1 MSKFLN
7 IYAPSPRPMLAVW
20 HVTREIADQQ
30 AAARTA
36 EGAERRA
43 VMELAED
50 GTLTTHDLQEQTA

>member
-30 AAARTA
+30 AGGRTA

-43 VMELAED
+43 VMELADD
-50 GTLTTHDLQEQTA
+50 GSLTTHDLEQA